1 MTLQLLAVV
10 KSSNSVTIEA
20 PQAETEVMM
29 TVDEEVE
36 VAVEMITARE
46 ALHAVVKAQVPQDQ
60 VMALRKNGLD
70 MIPPSQEA
78 VSKVC
83 SQSSKLQGN
92 PANQSQC

>member
-36 VAVEMITARE
+36 VAVEMITVRE
-46 ALHAVVKAQVPQDQ
+46 ALHAVVKAQVLQDQ
-60 VMALRKNGLD
+60 VTALRKNGLD
-70 MIPPSQEA
+70 MIPRFQEA

-83 SQSSKLQGN
+83 SQNGKLRGN